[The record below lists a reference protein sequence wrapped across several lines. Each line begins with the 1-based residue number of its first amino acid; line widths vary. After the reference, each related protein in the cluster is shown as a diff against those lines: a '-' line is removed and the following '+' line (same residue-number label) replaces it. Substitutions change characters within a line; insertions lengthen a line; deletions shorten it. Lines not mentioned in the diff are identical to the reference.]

1 MQMTAA
7 VTAGRHHPDPTVL
20 DQTGA
25 RRAGM
30 SAAELGG
37 DVGGTDQIPMPL
49 EPAVR
54 TAEPAPAWLGNALA
68 AGRAGRGRLPLLD
81 QLHPDPGLLGLV
93 A

>member
-7 VTAGRHHPDPTVL
+7 VTSGRHHPDPTVL
-20 DQTGA
+20 DQRGK

-37 DVGGTDQIPMPL
+37 DVCGTDQVPMAL
-49 EPAVR
+49 ESAVR
-54 TAEPAPAWLGNALA
+54 TAEPAPAWLGDALA
-68 AGRAGRGRLPLLD
+68 AGRAGRGRFPLLH
-81 QLHPDPGLLGLV
+81 QVHPDPGLLGLV

>member
-7 VTAGRHHPDPTVL
+7 VTPGRHDADPAVL
-20 DQTGA
+20 DQRGE

-37 DVGGTDQIPMPL
+37 DVCGTDEITMPM
-49 EPAVR
+49 EAAVR
-54 TAEPAPAWLGNALA
+54 AAESAATWLGDALA
-68 AGRAGRGRLPLLD
+68 AGRAGRGRPALLH
-81 QLHPDPGLLGLV
+81 QVNLDPGLLGLV